1 MAYTPPLSLTN
12 PTGTG
17 QLTNQ
22 VTTAFEQIA
31 YFALRSQPLYEMLA
45 DVRSTAQSHN
55 AATVQIT
62 FYPKMDQVTG
72 TLTEATDVTPVALS
86 DSKVD
91 VSLAEYGSSVITT
104 ALIRGTSFL
113 NVDADAANII
123 GYNMVD
129 SIDKV
134 VSDAA
139 MAGTSDYVLYSKG
152 SGAQPTSRVTVADA
166 NTYDTTTPRQA
177 VAQLRGDSAPG
188 WENGNY
194 MAIIHPDVSYDLR
207 GETAVTDVIQYQ
219 LYQDGAPIRAG
230 SIGTFNGINYIENPR
245 APILNDAGATS
256 TTNVYQTIIAGRQA
270 LAKAF
275 SRAPGFGE
283 QPSIV
288 FGPVTDTLRRFNP
301 VGWYHL
307 AGWKIFRQECLR
319 RIESSSSIGDNT

>member
-1 MAYTPPLSLTN
+1 MAFTPPLSLTN

-31 YFALRSQPLYEMLA
+31 YFALRSQPLYEMVA

-55 AATVQIT
+55 AATVQFT
-62 FYPKMDQVTG
+62 FYPNMSQVTS

-91 VSLAEYGSSVITT
+91 VALAEYGSSVITT

-134 VSDAA
+134 VSNVI
-139 MAGTSDYVLYSKG
+139 MAGTNVIYAQG
-152 SGAQPTSRVTVADA
+152 SMGSRPTARTGIADA
-166 NTYDTTTPRQA
+166 AVYGANEGRMA

-207 GETAVTDVIQYQ
+207 GDTAVTDVIQYQ
-219 LYQDGAPIRAG
+219 LYQDGAPIVQARSARSTVSTILRTLG
-230 SIGTFNGINYIENPR
+230 LPYWMMLVLPVQPTFTRPLLWVVKLWQR
-245 APILNDAGATS
+245 LSA
-256 TTNVYQTIIAGRQA
+256 VHQA
-270 LAKAF
+270 
-275 SRAPGFGE
+275 SRA
-283 QPSIV
+283 
-288 FGPVTDTLRRFNP
+288 TK
-301 VGWYHL
+301 H
-307 AGWKIFRQECLR
+307 
-319 RIESSSSIGDNT
+319 RIRSCD

>member
-1 MAYTPPLSLTN
+1 MAYTTTSTL
-12 PTGTG
+12 GD
-17 QLTNQ
+17 Q

-31 YFALRSQPLYEMLA
+31 YFALRSQPLYEMVA

-55 AATVQIT
+55 GSGVQFT
-62 FYPKMDQVTG
+62 FYPNMAQATSA
-72 TLTEATDVTPVALS
+72 LTEASDVTAVALT
-86 DSKVD
+86 DTAVT
-91 VSLAEYGSSVITT
+91 VTLAEYGNAVITT
-104 ALIRGTSFL
+104 ALVRGTSFL
-113 NVDADAANII
+113 NVDADAANIV

-129 SIDKV
+129 SLDKV
-134 VSDAA
+134 VSDVA
-139 MAGTSDYVLYSKG
+139 MAGTNVLYSTG
-152 SGAQPTSRVTVADA
+152 SGALPTSRVTVADG
-166 NTYDTTTPRQA
+166 NTFDAITPRQA

-188 WENGNY
+188 FTNGNY
-194 MAIIHPDVSYDLR
+194 VGIIHPDVSYDLR
-207 GETAVTDVIQYQ
+207 AETAVTDVIQYQ

-230 SIGTFNGINYIENPR
+230 SIGTFNGIEYIENPR
-245 APILNDAGATS
+245 APILDDAGATS
-256 TTNVYQTIIAGRQA
+256 TTNVYQTLIAGRQA

-307 AGWKIFRQECLR
+307 AGWGIFRQECMR

>member
-1 MAYTPPLSLTN
+1 MAMTPPLTLTN

-31 YFALRSQPLYEMLA
+31 YFALRSQPLYEMVA
-45 DVRSTAQSHN
+45 DIRSTAQSHN
-55 AATVQIT
+55 AATVQFT
-62 FYPKMDQVTG
+62 FYPNMAQVTS

-91 VSLAEYGSSVITT
+91 VALAEYGSSVITT

-129 SIDKV
+129 SLDKV
-134 VSDAA
+134 VSNVI
-139 MAGTSDYVLYSKG
+139 MAGTNVLYAQG
-152 SGAQPTSRVTVADA
+152 SMGSRPTSRVGIADAATFGAQEGRQTVAE
-166 NTYDTTTPRQA
+166 
-177 VAQLRGDSAPG
+177 LRGASAPG

-194 MAIIHPDVSYDLR
+194 MAIVHPDVSYDLR

-219 LYQDGAPIRAG
+219 LYQEGAPIRAG

-245 APILNDAGATS
+245 APILDDAGATS
-256 TTNVYQTIIAGRQA
+256 TTNVYQTIVVGRQG

-307 AGWKIFRQECLR
+307 AGWGIFRQECLR

>member
-1 MAYTPPLSLTN
+1 VAYTTTSTL
-12 PTGTG
+12 GD
-17 QLTNQ
+17 Q

-31 YFALRSQPLYEMLA
+31 YFGLRSQPLYEMIA

-55 AATVQIT
+55 GSGVQFT
-62 FYPKMDQVTG
+62 FYPNMAQATSA
-72 TLTEATDVTPVALS
+72 LTEASDVTAVALT
-86 DSKVD
+86 DTKVT
-91 VSLAEYGSSVITT
+91 VSLAEYGNAVVTT
-104 ALIRGTSFL
+104 AKVRGTSFL

-134 VSDAA
+134 VSDVA
-139 MAGTSDYVLYSKG
+139 MAGTNVIYAQGSSGSRPTARTGVSDACVY
-152 SGAQPTSRVTVADA
+152 GATEGRM
-166 NTYDTTTPRQA
+166 A
-177 VAQLRGDSAPG
+177 VAELRGDSAPG

-194 MAIIHPDVSYDLR
+194 IGIIHPDVSYDLR
-207 GETAVTDVIQYQ
+207 GDTAVTDVIQYQ

-245 APILNDAGATS
+245 APILDDAGATS
-256 TTNVYQTIIAGRQA
+256 TTNVYQTLIAGRQA

-283 QPSIV
+283 QPNVV

-307 AGWKIFRQECLR
+307 AGWGIFREECMR

>member
-1 MAYTPPLSLTN
+1 MAYTTTSTL
-12 PTGTG
+12 GD
-17 QLTNQ
+17 Q

-31 YFALRSQPLYEMLA
+31 YFALRSQPLYEMVA

-55 AATVQIT
+55 GSGVQFT
-62 FYPKMDQVTG
+62 FYPNMAQATSA
-72 TLTEATDVTPVALS
+72 LTEASDVTAVALT
-86 DSKVD
+86 DTAVT
-91 VSLAEYGSSVITT
+91 VTLAEYGNAVITT
-104 ALIRGTSFL
+104 ALVRGTSFL
-113 NVDADAANII
+113 NVDADAANIV

-129 SIDKV
+129 SLDKV
-134 VSDAA
+134 VSDVA
-139 MAGTSDYVLYSKG
+139 MAGTNVLYSTG
-152 SGAQPTSRVTVADA
+152 SGALPTSRVTIADA
-166 NTYDTTTPRQA
+166 NTFDAITPRQA

-188 WENGNY
+188 FTNGNY
-194 MAIIHPDVSYDLR
+194 VGIIHPDVSYDLR
-207 GETAVTDVIQYQ
+207 AETAVTDVIQYQ

-230 SIGTFNGINYIENPR
+230 SIGTFNGIEYIENPR
-245 APILNDAGATS
+245 APILDDAGATS
-256 TTNVYQTIIAGRQA
+256 TTNVYQTLIAGRQA

-307 AGWKIFRQECLR
+307 AGWGIFREACMQ

>member
-17 QLTNQ
+17 QLGDQ

-31 YFALRSQPLYEMLA
+31 YFALRSQPLYEMIC

-55 AATVQIT
+55 AATVQFT
-62 FYPKMDQVTG
+62 FYPNMDQVTG

-91 VSLAEYGSSVITT
+91 VALDEYGSSVITT

-134 VSDAA
+134 VSNKL
-139 MAGTSDYVLYSKG
+139 MAGDNVIYAQG
-152 SGAQPTSRVTVADA
+152 SAGSRPAARNAVSDA
-166 NTYDTTTPRQA
+166 NVYGATEGRMA

-207 GETAVTDVIQYQ
+207 DDTAVTDVIQYQ

-245 APILNDAGATS
+245 APILDDAGATS
-256 TTNVYQTIIAGRQA
+256 TTNVYQTLIAGRQA
-270 LAKAF
+270 AAKAF

-307 AGWKIFRQECLR
+307 AGWNIFRQECMR

>member
-17 QLTNQ
+17 QLGDQ

-31 YFALRSQPLYEMLA
+31 YFALRSQPLYEMIC

-55 AATVQIT
+55 AATVQFT
-62 FYPKMDQVTG
+62 FYPNMAQQTS

-91 VSLAEYGSSVITT
+91 VALNEYGSSVITT

-134 VSDAA
+134 VSNILMGGTNVIYAQGS
-139 MAGTSDYVLYSKG
+139 AGSR
-152 SGAQPTSRVTVADA
+152 PTARNGIADA
-166 NTYDTTTPRQA
+166 CVYGATEGRMA

-207 GETAVTDVIQYQ
+207 DDTAVTDVIQYQ

-245 APILNDAGATS
+245 APILDDAGATS
-256 TTNVYQTIIAGRQA
+256 TTNVYQTLICGRQA
-270 LAKAF
+270 AAKAF

-307 AGWKIFRQECLR
+307 AGWNIFRQECMR
-319 RIESSSSIGDNT
+319 RVESSSSIGDNT

>member
-1 MAYTPPLSLTN
+1 VAYTTTSTL
-12 PTGTG
+12 GD
-17 QLTNQ
+17 Q

-31 YFALRSQPLYEMLA
+31 YFALRSQPLYEMVA

-55 AATVQIT
+55 GSGVQFT
-62 FYPKMDQVTG
+62 FYPNMAQATSA
-72 TLTEATDVTPVALS
+72 LTEASDVTAVALT
-86 DSKVD
+86 DTAITVT
-91 VSLAEYGSSVITT
+91 LAEYGNAVITT
-104 ALIRGTSFL
+104 ALVRGTSFL
-113 NVDADAANII
+113 NVDADAANIV

-129 SIDKV
+129 SLDKV
-134 VSDAA
+134 VSDVA
-139 MAGTSDYVLYSKG
+139 MAGTNVLYSTG
-152 SGAQPTSRVTVADA
+152 SGALPTSRVTVADA
-166 NTYDTTTPRQA
+166 NTFDAITPRQA

-188 WENGNY
+188 FTNGNY
-194 MAIIHPDVSYDLR
+194 VGIIHPDVSYDLR
-207 GETAVTDVIQYQ
+207 AETAVTDVIQYQ

-230 SIGTFNGINYIENPR
+230 SIGTFNGIEYIENPR
-245 APILNDAGATS
+245 APILDDAGATS
-256 TTNVYQTIIAGRQA
+256 TTNVYQTLIAGRQA

-307 AGWKIFRQECLR
+307 AGWGIFRQECMR